1 LLGKTDQ
8 YQHGQ
13 LQLIIDWRHS
23 SYLNTPIRG
32 ETNFRRTAYDNDKIF
47 QLPFGGNFACH
58 KNFMLNGYPYLCSN
72 ALFLK
77 VHGMWDGTAKKLFK
91 FLAVQWEMN
100 S

>member
-1 LLGKTDQ
+1 MKQIFAG
-8 YQHGQ
+8 QHMTMIKYFNYR
-13 LQLIIDWRHS
+13 L
-23 SYLNTPIRG
+23 
-32 ETNFRRTAYDNDKIF
+32 
-47 QLPFGGNFACH
+47 GGNFACH